1 MPIVT
6 RRTKRLSPLGKETC
20 LWDCF
25 SWWPYRLLLIVSRN
39 TMGIFQHVRRVGA
52 SLTRMEIESRLIR
65 LCCCHWYV
73 EESPVD
79 GRQSVMEEVAKV
91 PQEADIMNSN
101 GRLAFVE
108 LGTTILTA
116 RSYNI
121 EHSDKR
127 TRGDEG
133 SRDESRLVSLQ
144 ECEIFQAIQP
154 KVRLNTLCMSKI
166 IIAYIHP
173 CGRVLL

>member
-1 MPIVT
+1 
-6 RRTKRLSPLGKETC
+6 
-20 LWDCF
+20 
-25 SWWPYRLLLIVSRN
+25 
-39 TMGIFQHVRRVGA
+39 
-52 SLTRMEIESRLIR
+52 
-65 LCCCHWYV
+65 
-73 EESPVD
+73 
-79 GRQSVMEEVAKV
+79 MEEVAKV

-101 GRLAFVE
+101 GRLTFVE

-116 RSYNI
+116 RSYNF

-133 SRDESRLVSLQ
+133 SRDESRLVSPQ